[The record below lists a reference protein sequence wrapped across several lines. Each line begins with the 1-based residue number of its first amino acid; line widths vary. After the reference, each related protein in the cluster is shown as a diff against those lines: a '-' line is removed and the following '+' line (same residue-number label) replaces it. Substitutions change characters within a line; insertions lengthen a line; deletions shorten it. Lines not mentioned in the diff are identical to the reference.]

1 MPHTP
6 SFDLRTEPWIPA
18 TFISDGQEH
27 MLSLTDALLNAR
39 NIRSIDGNMSIQTPA
54 MLRLLLA
61 ILYGLYPGG
70 PSFDEWRDL
79 WDEGPFDDDITD
91 YLDQYADRW
100 NLFDEHTP
108 FFQVAD
114 LRTEKGTYSGLE
126 KLIFDVPNGA
136 PFFTTR
142 LGEGLQRIS
151 FAEAARW
158 LITAQAFDP
167 SGIKSGAVGDP
178 RVKEGKGYPIGVAW
192 TSTLGV
198 FICEGANLWQTLL
211 LNFVGNDLA
220 PHGEPLPWSDDMP
233 AWERPQPTALAT
245 PGLDQEYPGDVRRFH
260 GPATL
265 MTWQSRRIR
274 LIHDDQWVTGVIIAN
289 GDKLKPQ
296 MANNYET
303 MTAWQRNRT
312 QEKTLR
318 LPLVYEPYI
327 HAPNRAIWQGIATF
341 LPSGVIFGEQPTESK
356 PPLTVDWLHKLE
368 LHGLLPNLQIRMH
381 AYGIVYRDKHKSVID
396 EVVDDAMD
404 LHLHVL
410 ASDSDDL
417 KQCFVSAAGMAD
429 RGADICRSLASN
441 LALAAGIPS
450 DAWRTQATQQ
460 AYAAFDRLYRN
471 WAAGIASPD
480 QVDQAREQWRSIV
493 RSTLNDLGDSLL
505 AQAPPSA
512 FTGRYDAAGTLQSA
526 GKADLFFRSAVN
538 KLTAAPSTGTEQD
551 NQPQDNA

>member
-1 MPHTP
+1 MHHTP

-18 TFISDGQEH
+18 TFISDGKEH
-27 MLSLTDALLNAR
+27 MVSLTDALLNAR
-39 NIRSIDGNMSIQTPA
+39 DIHAIGGDMPIQTPA
-54 MLRLLLA
+54 IFRLLLTV
-61 ILYGLYPGG
+61 LYGLYPGG
-70 PSFDEWRDL
+70 PSLDEWHEL
-79 WDEGPFDDDITD
+79 WNDGLSDDDIID

-100 NLFDEHTP
+100 NLFDERMP
-108 FFQVAD
+108 FLQVAD
-114 LRTEKGTYSGLE
+114 LRTEKGTYS
-126 KLIFDVPNGA
+126 
-136 PFFTTR
+136 R
-142 LGEGLQRIS
+142 LGEGLQRIP

-158 LITAQAFDP
+158 LVTAQAFDP

-178 RVKEGKGYPIGVAW
+178 RVKGGKGYPIGIAW
-192 TSTLGV
+192 TGNLGV
-198 FICEGANLWQTLL
+198 LICEGANLWQTLL
-211 LNFVGNDLA
+211 LNFVGSDLA

-245 PGLDQEYPGDVRRFH
+245 PGLDQEHPGDVRRFH

-289 GDKLKPQ
+289 GDQLKPQ
-296 MANNYET
+296 MADSYET
-303 MTAWQRNRT
+303 MTAWRRSEP
-312 QEKTLR
+312 QEKALGQ
-318 LPLVYEPYI
+318 PLVYMPRT
-327 HAPNRAIWQGIATF
+327 HTPNRAIWRGIATF
-341 LPSGVIFGEQPTESK
+341 LPSGAVSGEQPAKSK

-368 LHGLLPNLQIRMH
+368 VRNLLPDIQVRMH
-381 AYGIVYRDKHKSVID
+381 AYGVTYGSNNSVID

-410 ASDSDDL
+410 ASGSDDL

-429 RGADICRSLASN
+429 RGTDICRSLASN
-441 LALAAGIPS
+441 LALAAGIPP

-460 AYAAFDRLYRN
+460 AYAAFDQLYRN

-480 QVDQAREQWRSIV
+480 QIDQAREQWRSIV
-493 RSTLNDLGDSLL
+493 RTTLNDLGDSLL

-512 FTGRYDAAGTLQSA
+512 FTGRYDAPGTLQSA

-538 KLTAAPSTGTEQD
+538 KLTATPSISSEQD
-551 NQPQDNA
+551 NPPQDNA

>member
-1 MPHTP
+1 MPDTP

-27 MLSLTDALLNAR
+27 MVSLTDALLNAR
-39 NIRSIDGNMSIQTPA
+39 DIRSIGGDMPIQTPA
-54 MLRLLLA
+54 ITRLLLSV
-61 ILYGLYPGG
+61 LYGLCPGG
-70 PSFDEWRDL
+70 PPLDEWREL
-79 WDEGPFDDDITD
+79 WDEGPFGDDITD

-100 NLFDEHTP
+100 DLFDERTP

-126 KLIFDVPNGA
+126 KLIFDVPNGD

-158 LITAQAFDP
+158 LVTAQAFDP

-178 RVKEGKGYPIGVAW
+178 RVKGGKGYPIGIAW
-192 TSTLGV
+192 TGNLGV
-198 FICEGANLWQTLL
+198 LICEGANLWQTLL
-211 LNFVGNDLA
+211 LNFVGSGLN

-245 PGLDQEYPGDVRRFH
+245 PGLDQEHPGDIRRFH

-289 GDKLKPQ
+289 GDQLKPQ
-296 MANNYET
+296 MADSYET
-303 MTAWQRNRT
+303 MTAWRESEP
-312 QEKTLR
+312 QEKALGQ
-318 LPLVYEPYI
+318 PLVYMPRA
-327 HAPNRAIWQGIATF
+327 HTPSRAIWRGIATF
-341 LPSGVIFGEQPTESK
+341 LPSGAISGEQPPKSK

-368 LHGLLPNLQIRMH
+368 VRNLLPDIQVRMH
-381 AYGIVYRDKHKSVID
+381 AYGVTYGSNNSVID

-493 RSTLNDLGDSLL
+493 RTTLNDLGDSLL

-512 FTGRYDAAGTLQSA
+512 FTGRYDTAGTLQSA

-538 KLTAAPSTGTEQD
+538 KLTAAPPIGTEQD
-551 NQPQDNA
+551 NPPQDNA